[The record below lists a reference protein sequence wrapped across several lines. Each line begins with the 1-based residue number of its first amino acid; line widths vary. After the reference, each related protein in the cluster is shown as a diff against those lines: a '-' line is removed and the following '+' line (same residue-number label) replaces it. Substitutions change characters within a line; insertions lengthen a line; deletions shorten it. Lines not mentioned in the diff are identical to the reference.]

1 MTKSFEQQT
10 AFYLGFELAFHLDNA
25 RLYFESRNDHSIL
38 KNQWKH
44 HMSKAEAIKDL
55 ALNLFETVGMTPDS
69 DIESILTEL
78 STITS
83 GVPQDRWLSP
93 EADKM
98 FAEFV

>member
-1 MTKSFEQQT
+1 MTKSFEQRT
-10 AFYLGFELAFHLDNA
+10 AFYLAFELAFHLDNA
-25 RLYFESRNDHSIL
+25 RLYFESRNDHSIR
-38 KNQWKH
+38 KNQWKQ

-93 EADKM
+93 QADMM
-98 FAEFV
+98 FEEFV